1 VMGVMF
7 EIRIKKECV
16 DVGNGKPPSFY
27 LQAKDMDDLKKILIK
42 NNITL
47 SEVES
52 MIEKD
57 LY

>member
-1 VMGVMF
+1 MGVMF